1 MDDERRS
8 GCPINLTLE
17 VLGDK
22 WSLLILR
29 DMIFGGKRHFR
40 ELMRS
45 QEGISSNIL
54 ADRLR
59 MLVAEELLTKT
70 DDPTH
75 KQKAIYNL
83 TEKAIELVPVFA
95 HIGAWGRK
103 HLPASEELSIR
114 AEVLETGG
122 PPLWDQFMRELRQ
135 EHLSRPAAG
144 RSSDSVA
151 SVRATLQ
158 SAYERL
164 VERRKG
170 EAGRAKARG
179 RRRTRPTEVHR

>member
-1 MDDERRS
+1 MDNGPRS
-8 GCPINLTLE
+8 DCPINLALE

-45 QEGISSNIL
+45 KEGISSNIL
-54 ADRLR
+54 ADRLK
-59 MLVAEELLTKT
+59 MLVAEGLLTKA

-75 KQKAIYNL
+75 KQKAIYSL

-95 HIGAWGRK
+95 QIGAWGRK

-114 AEVLETGG
+114 AEVLEMGG

-135 EHLSRPAAG
+135 EHLSRPAADAA
-144 RSSDSVA
+144 S

-158 SAYERL
+158 SAYERV

-170 EAGRAKARG
+170 DAERTRG
-179 RRRTRPTEVHR
+179 RKRTGSTRVRR